1 MSDSAGYLL
10 DSHVLLWWWFDPE
23 RLSEPVQT
31 LQIGMP
37 LMQQLLA
44 TRCRIRMLLWG
55 SATGRRPV

>member
-31 LQIGMP
+31 LQIGVP
-37 LMQQLLA
+37 LMQQLLG
-44 TRCRIRMLLWG
+44 TGCRIRMVFWG

>member
-1 MSDSAGYLL
+1 MSDSVGYLL

-37 LMQQLLA
+37 LVQ
-44 TRCRIRMLLWG
+44 
-55 SATGRRPV
+55 